1 LAAQQT
7 LLPGGIITMKNK
19 QVVAQQ
25 LKTVLDGWMETTRS
39 SPRQS
44 GNLVSNAD

>member
-1 LAAQQT
+1 
-7 LLPGGIITMKNK
+7 MKNK

-25 LKTVLDGWMETTRS
+25 LKTALDGWMEMETTRS

-44 GNLVSNAD
+44 GNLASNAD